1 MQNQENID
9 VLSESALKLA
19 DTIGKLYYS
28 IIEIELLSGQAW
40 IFKNEPH
47 LDDAGKASSW
57 ERLLEENLHWFYLE
71 DHAYLLQE
79 LSLEKLEQIV
89 EEPETERHFELRIR
103 LENGVTRWIE
113 IEITVIS
120 REERRLLI
128 TSKNIEEYRL
138 LQKIVKLF
146 VYKNCDYFIFLDV
159 RNNRYEMLW
168 RQKEQY
174 STPPVQSDDY
184 INDFC
189 NYIDTYVV
197 PEDRK
202 RLQQEIMPEYILSV
216 LEGSQEHTSLYGFN
230 DPKRGYTHKRL
241 QYLFYDK
248 RAQIVLLT
256 RTDVTEL
263 YLDAKKQREVLNQAL
278 YRAQT
283 DPLTEVYN
291 HHTIT
296 SLIQEAL
303 AAGGETDGALMFIDL
318 DDFKE
323 INDIQGHPKGDEV
336 LRFVAH
342 TLRRALRSSD
352 LIGRVGGDEFIA
364 FLRGASAKEEI
375 VVCAKRLCDAV
386 KQYPNH
392 DIILS
397 CSIGIALSPA
407 DGNDYET
414 LVRKADTAMYYAK
427 KIGKNG
433 YAFWDWVK
441 GESIENARERG

>member
-1 MQNQENID
+1 MQNQKNID
-9 VLSESALKLA
+9 ILSESALKLA

-28 IIEIELLSGQAW
+28 IIEIDLFSGQAW
-40 IFKNEPH
+40 IFKNDLYPENT
-47 LDDAGKASSW
+47 GKALPW
-57 ERLLEENLHWFYLE
+57 KKVLERDLYWFYPE
-71 DHAYLLQE
+71 DHSYLLQE
-79 LSLEKLEQIV
+79 LSLENLRQILKQPEKEQN
-89 EEPETERHFELRIR
+89 FELRIQ
-103 LENGVTRWIE
+103 LENGISNWIE
-113 IEITVIS
+113 IEISVVS
-120 REERRLLI
+120 KEEKRLLI

-138 LQKIVKLF
+138 LENIVKLF
-146 VYKNCDYFIFLDV
+146 VYKNCDYFIILDV

-168 RQKEQY
+168 RQKGQH
-174 STPPVQSDDY
+174 STPPLQSDDY

-189 NYIDTYVV
+189 AYIDTYVV

-202 RLQQEIMPEYILSV
+202 RLEEEIKPEYILTA

-241 QYLFYDK
+241 QYLYYDK

-263 YLDAKKQREVLNQAL
+263 YLDAKRQHEVLNQAL

-296 SLIQEAL
+296 SLIQKAL
-303 AAGGETDGALMFIDL
+303 AEGEESDGALMFIDL

-323 INDIQGHPKGDEV
+323 INDYQGHPKGDEV

-352 LIGRVGGDEFIA
+352 LIGRVGGDEFIV
-364 FLRGASAKEEI
+364 FLRGTSAKEEI

-386 KQYPNH
+386 KRYPDL

-397 CSIGIALSPA
+397 CSIGIAVSPA
-407 DGNDYET
+407 DGSDYDT
-414 LVRKADTAMYYAK
+414 LVKKADTAMYYSK

-433 YAFWDWVK
+433 YAFWEWVNEK
-441 GESIENARERG
+441 